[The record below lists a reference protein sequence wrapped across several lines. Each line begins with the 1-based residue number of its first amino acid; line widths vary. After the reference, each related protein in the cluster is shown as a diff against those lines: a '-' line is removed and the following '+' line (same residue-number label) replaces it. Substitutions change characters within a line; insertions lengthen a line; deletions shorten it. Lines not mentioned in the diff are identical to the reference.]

1 MNRDLINLLKS
12 VYKNANDR
20 NHHMLKLDKIVATFN
35 QNKLNVEILSQ
46 PRSPVKMMCGLRGG
60 AGQRGRGKEKEG
72 QKKERKARKR
82 QEELER
88 GGWGGGWGGYVH

>member
-35 QNKLNVEILSQ
+35 QNKLNVEQMMLVEEGILKDRVSQ
-46 PRSPVKMMCGLRGG
+46 AIFVLFSWTFQFLLDPF
-60 AGQRGRGKEKEG
+60 
-72 QKKERKARKR
+72 
-82 QEELER
+82 
-88 GGWGGGWGGYVH
+88 

>member
-35 QNKLNVEILSQ
+35 QNKLNVE
-46 PRSPVKMMCGLRGG
+46 KMMLVG
-60 AGQRGRGKEKEG
+60 EG
-72 QKKERKARKR
+72 ILKNMVSQDIFV
-82 QEELER
+82 LFSLIF
-88 GGWGGGWGGYVH
+88 